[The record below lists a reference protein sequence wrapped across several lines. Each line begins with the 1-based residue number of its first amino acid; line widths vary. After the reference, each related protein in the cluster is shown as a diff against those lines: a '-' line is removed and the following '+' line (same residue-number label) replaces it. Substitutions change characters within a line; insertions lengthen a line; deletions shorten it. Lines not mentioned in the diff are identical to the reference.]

1 MLHAIFRAFQIAVAL
16 SLIGITVFY
25 NHNQEIILLEN
36 GMNCTVEGST
46 EDRMTYIYS
55 SVSIVVAGMSIYLVV
70 PMFHYSRKG
79 TPVSKRRKT
88 VEPKMEVT
96 FILNIHISHS
106 IPRVLFAVI
115 L

>member
-1 MLHAIFRAFQIAVAL
+1 
-16 SLIGITVFY
+16 
-25 NHNQEIILLEN
+25 
-36 GMNCTVEGST
+36 MNCTVEGST

-96 FILNIHISHS
+96 FILHIHISHS